1 MQETKRRNK
10 NIANN
15 YQLSYGQS
23 QPSQNMP
30 QSIPQFQSQQFF
42 PQPQGNVYTIN
53 NSLEVANVPMSAGLS
68 VALCLSKGLLY
79 LKSMQNGNPI
89 FMAYKI
95 MPYDNTKENQQNNQ
109 SNQND
114 VLNALVESFQ
124 KCQERLNILEKEV
137 KTLKKNDGGKINEL
151 I

>member
-1 MQETKRRNK
+1 
-10 NIANN
+10 
-15 YQLSYGQS
+15 
-23 QPSQNMP
+23 
-30 QSIPQFQSQQFF
+30 
-42 PQPQGNVYTIN
+42 
-53 NSLEVANVPMSAGLS
+53 MSAGLS
-68 VALCLSKGLLY
+68 VALCLSEGLLY

>member
-1 MQETKRRNK
+1 M
-10 NIANN
+10 ANN

-23 QPSQNMP
+23 QPLQNMP

-68 VALCLSKGLLY
+68 VALCLSEGLLY
-79 LKSMQNGNPI
+79 LKSMQNGNPM

>member
-1 MQETKRRNK
+1 MPS
-10 NIANN
+10 N
-15 YQLSYGQS
+15 YQLPYNQ
-23 QPSQNMP
+23 QSQNMP
-30 QSIPQFQSQQFF
+30 SFQSQQFF

-68 VALCLSKGLLY
+68 VALCLSEGLLY
-79 LKSMQNGNPI
+79 LKSMQNGNPM

>member
-1 MQETKRRNK
+1 M
-10 NIANN
+10 ANN

-42 PQPQGNVYTIN
+42 PHPQGNVYTIN

-68 VALCLSKGLLY
+68 VALCLSEGLLY

>member
-1 MQETKRRNK
+1 M
-10 NIANN
+10 ANN
-15 YQLSYGQS
+15 YQLSYGQP

-30 QSIPQFQSQQFF
+30 QSMPPFQSQQFF

-68 VALCLSKGLLY
+68 VALCLSEGLLY
-79 LKSMQNGNPI
+79 LKSMQNGNPM

>member
-1 MQETKRRNK
+1 MPS
-10 NIANN
+10 N
-15 YQLSYGQS
+15 YQLPYNQ
-23 QPSQNMP
+23 QSQNMP
-30 QSIPQFQSQQFF
+30 SFQSQQFF

-68 VALCLSKGLLY
+68 VALCLSEGLLY
-79 LKSMQNGNPI
+79 LKSMQNGNPM

-109 SNQND
+109 PNQND

>member
-1 MQETKRRNK
+1 M
-10 NIANN
+10 ANN
-15 YQLSYGQS
+15 YQLSYGQP

-30 QSIPQFQSQQFF
+30 QSMPQFQSQQFF

-68 VALCLSKGLLY
+68 VALCLSEGLLY
-79 LKSMQNGNPI
+79 LKSMQNGNPM

-114 VLNALVESFQ
+114 VLNALVENFQ

>member
-1 MQETKRRNK
+1 MPS
-10 NIANN
+10 N
-15 YQLSYGQS
+15 YQLPYNQ
-23 QPSQNMP
+23 QSQNMP
-30 QSIPQFQSQQFF
+30 SFQSQQFF

-53 NSLEVANVPMSAGLS
+53 NSLEVANVPMGAGLS
-68 VALCLSKGLLY
+68 VALCLSEGLLY
-79 LKSMQNGNPI
+79 LKSMQNGNPM

-109 SNQND
+109 PNQND
-114 VLNALVESFQ
+114 VLNTLVESFQ

>member
-1 MQETKRRNK
+1 M
-10 NIANN
+10 ANN
-15 YQLSYGQS
+15 YQFQYGQPQQSQS
-23 QPSQNMP
+23 QP
-30 QSIPQFQSQQFF
+30 FQSQQFF

-68 VALCLSKGLLY
+68 VALCLSEGLLY
-79 LKSMQNGNPI
+79 LKSMQNGNPM

-137 KTLKKNDGGKINEL
+137 KALKKNDGGKINEL

>member
-1 MQETKRRNK
+1 M
-10 NIANN
+10 ANN

-68 VALCLSKGLLY
+68 VALT
-79 LKSMQNGNPI
+79 
-89 FMAYKI
+89 
-95 MPYDNTKENQQNNQ
+95 D
-109 SNQND
+109 
-114 VLNALVESFQ
+114 VESLSFSTIIQ
-124 KCQERLNILEKEV
+124 VKPSCCAVDNNVNLTFVNTGIPTTFSNINVAITKLC
-137 KTLKKNDGGKINEL
+137 
-151 I
+151 

>member
-1 MQETKRRNK
+1 MPS
-10 NIANN
+10 N
-15 YQLSYGQS
+15 YQLPYNQ
-23 QPSQNMP
+23 QSQNMP
-30 QSIPQFQSQQFF
+30 SFQSQQFF

-68 VALCLSKGLLY
+68 VALCLSEGLLY
-79 LKSMQNGNPI
+79 LKSMQNGNPM

-109 SNQND
+109 PNQND
-114 VLNALVESFQ
+114 VLNALVENFQ

>member
-1 MQETKRRNK
+1 M
-10 NIANN
+10 ANN
-15 YQLSYGQS
+15 YQLSYGQP

-30 QSIPQFQSQQFF
+30 QNMPQFQLQQFF

-68 VALCLSKGLLY
+68 VALCLSEGLLY
-79 LKSMQNGNPI
+79 LKSMQNGNPM

-109 SNQND
+109 PNQND

>member
-1 MQETKRRNK
+1 M
-10 NIANN
+10 ANN
-15 YQLSYGQS
+15 YQLSYGQP

-30 QSIPQFQSQQFF
+30 QSMPQFQSQQFF
-42 PQPQGNVYTIN
+42 PQPQGTVYTIN

-68 VALCLSKGLLY
+68 VALCLSEGLLY
-79 LKSMQNGNPI
+79 LKSMQNGNPM

>member
-1 MQETKRRNK
+1 M
-10 NIANN
+10 ANN

-30 QSIPQFQSQQFF
+30 QSIPQFQLQQFF

-68 VALCLSKGLLY
+68 VALCLSEGLLY

-114 VLNALVESFQ
+114 VLNALVENFQ